1 MVSSS
6 CPAPPSPPCALL
18 WRGALPP
25 MEPHSLDIQGG
36 CVLCARI
43 ALQAATC
50 AFFGRG
56 WGARILRPCTA
67 VNANVTT
74 IRLAGGAASR
84 LAAPQDPLAARP
96 ALQCGAAGAP
106 SPLAHSWA
114 SARRSAAAP
123 RVCALRIAGL
133 RGRAP
138 GWTQRPP
145 PRAGPCSPWT
155 AGRHKC
161 AGPMCFCSHV
171 LRTQAPRVRLR
182 QLSCLYAESD
192 RRLERGRR
200 ACRGWARA
208 AARCCVPRLVL
219 VRFVSSRGAAPGLR
233 VWFMLGLWCCCVGG
247 SPCRRCKID

>member
-96 ALQCGAAGAP
+96 ALQCGPAGAP

-114 SARRSAAAP
+114 SACRAAAAP
-123 RVCALRIAGL
+123 RVCALRTAEL
-133 RGRAP
+133 RGCGVAHPGGRSDHHPGRDPVAP
-138 GWTQRPP
+138 GPQAAISAPGPCVFAATFCAHKPRVYDRGSCLACMLRVTGDWKGGGG
-145 PRAGPCSPWT
+145 RAG
-155 AGRHKC
+155 AGR
-161 AGPMCFCSHV
+161 A
-171 LRTQAPRVRLR
+171 R
-182 QLSCLYAESD
+182 
-192 RRLERGRR
+192 RR
-200 ACRGWARA
+200 AVVCPA
-208 AARCCVPRLVL
+208 
-219 VRFVSSRGAAPGLR
+219 
-233 VWFMLGLWCCCVGG
+233 
-247 SPCRRCKID
+247 